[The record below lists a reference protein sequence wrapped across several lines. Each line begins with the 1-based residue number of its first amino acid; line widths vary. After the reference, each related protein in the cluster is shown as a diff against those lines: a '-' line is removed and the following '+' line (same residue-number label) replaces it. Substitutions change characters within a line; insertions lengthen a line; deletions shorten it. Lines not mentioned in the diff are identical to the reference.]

1 MGRSRGAF
9 RCHRH
14 NGKIFDR
21 NHEADLDITNNSDAV
36 YYLYARKQDSYYV
49 NKVTGFEL
57 SDLRGDLIDRAR
69 KMSRIRNMNHPWL
82 TMEDEELLRSA
93 GLILKDDEKH
103 REGITLAA
111 ILLFGKD
118 ITIMSALPQHKTDA
132 IFRVEDMDR
141 YDDRDVIITNLFDTY
156 DRLMEFGK
164 KHLSG
169 PFVLEGINSVSAR
182 DKILREIFS
191 NLLAHRD
198 YSSAYVAKFVI
209 EKQFMYTENASRA
222 HGFGMLELS
231 DFEPFSKN
239 PAISKVFRETSLADE
254 LGSGMRNTYKYTKL
268 YSGGVPEFVE
278 GNVFKTLIPLTAVS
292 VGKVGPL

>member
-1 MGRSRGAF
+1 MKSQILHIYVPVGTQV
-9 RCHRH
+9 CRH

-21 NHEADLDITNNSDAV
+21 SHEADLDITNNSDAV
-36 YYLYARKQDSYYV
+36 YRLYARKQDSYHV
-49 NKVTGFEL
+49 NKVTGFGL
-57 SDLRGDLIDRAR
+57 SDLRSDLIDRAR

-82 TMEDEELLRSA
+82 TMGDEELLRSA

-111 ILLFGKD
+111 ILLFGED

-132 IFRVEDMDR
+132 IFRVENIDR

-164 KHLSG
+164 KHLSD
-169 PFVLEGINSVSAR
+169 PFILEGINSVSAR
-182 DKILREIFS
+182 DKIIREIFS

-209 EKQFMYTENASRA
+209 EKQCMYTENANRA
-222 HGFGMLELS
+222 HGHGMLELS
-231 DFEPFSKN
+231 SFQPFSKN
-239 PAISKVFRETSLADE
+239 PAISKVFR
-254 LGSGMRNTYKYTKL
+254 
-268 YSGGVPEFVE
+268 
-278 GNVFKTLIPLTAVS
+278 
-292 VGKVGPL
+292 